1 MKLGDKVYI
10 PYFKDIGIIESIE
23 GDKIKTVKIG
33 DKIIY
38 VLHLV
43 VKNIDTIT
51 KIIVFLSK
59 FIKRF

>member
-1 MKLGDKVYI
+1 MKVGQKVYI
-10 PYFKDIGIIESIE
+10 PYFKEIGTIESIK
-23 GDKIKTVKIG
+23 GDKIETVKVG

-38 VLHLV
+38 VLNLV
-43 VKNIDTIT
+43 VKNIGTIT